1 MDLFDTSAYFSCKVP
16 ILATTRPLLKSA
28 ICALAAKHLSRTG
41 SRTHGSS
48 RTSFAGTPRA
58 PDWDYHAV
66 RYYHQAIRRLKT
78 SIAAGGNGDEEDEPG
93 PDRSGTGGRNADT
106 FAAVA
111 ILCVYELMTAPGNA
125 WKAHLTALPLYSS
138 ADEGLSNCSPV
149 PIPSSPVRGPIFWSL
164 ARQDFLCAFISETQ
178 TRLNSDHVRIWQ
190 NFGLAA
196 AVDQDPPLL
205 LSFSPFSASDARAP
219 ADAAEDTKSNE
230 LLWLLGKIVNFITS
244 GDAISS
250 QDYSRPA
257 GQRMSLGITQEI
269 LLETWHKLEAE
280 LDAWFDGLPPTFTP
294 SARTKVPGGDHG
306 DDGVEQIWYDVP
318 MCAATMQSYH
328 MARILLL
335 VNRPQESTAIRSTVS
350 ARLRSYRTIQRE
362 VLRHGLEICGISLAD
377 PTAPVRIHSVQPLF
391 VAGQSFHEPREQKL
405 VLELLSGIEEEL
417 GWATGYQIR
426 KLTDEWPVE

>member
-1 MDLFDTSAYFSCKVP
+1 MC
-16 ILATTRPLLKSA
+16 
-28 ICALAAKHLSRTG
+28 
-41 SRTHGSS
+41 
-48 RTSFAGTPRA
+48 
-58 PDWDYHAV
+58 
-66 RYYHQAIRRLKT
+66 
-78 SIAAGGNGDEEDEPG
+78 
-93 PDRSGTGGRNADT
+93 
-106 FAAVA
+106 
-111 ILCVYELMTAPGNA
+111 
-125 WKAHLTALPLYSS
+125 LPT
-138 ADEGLSNCSPV
+138 V
-149 PIPSSPVRGPIFWSL
+149 
-164 ARQDFLCAFISETQ
+164 ISETQ

-205 LSFSPFSASDARAP
+205 LSFSPFSASDARVP
-219 ADAAEDTKSNE
+219 ADATEDTESNE

-294 SARTKVPGGDHG
+294 SARTKVPGGNNDS
-306 DDGVEQIWYDVP
+306 DDGVGQIWYDVP

-335 VNRPQESTAIRSTVS
+335 ANRPQESTAIRSTVS
-350 ARLRSYRTIQRE
+350 ARLRSYRHIQRE
-362 VLRHGLEICGISLAD
+362 VLRHGREICGISLAD

-391 VAGQSFHEPREQKL
+391 VAGQSFHEPREQEL